1 MKNYILLKVLD
12 YLINKYELKRIET
25 IRLMSDNIVQKELL
39 EKKEKYYDRV
49 IHLLEIKIDILEK
62 II

>member
-12 YLINKYELKRIET
+12 YLIDKYELEYIKIT
-25 IRLMSDNIVQKELL
+25 RLMSGNFNQKELIK
-39 EKKEKYYDRV
+39 KKEKYYDRV

-62 II
+62 MI

>member
-12 YLINKYELKRIET
+12 YLIDKYELECIKI
-25 IRLMSDNIVQKELL
+25 IRLMSDNIEQKELI

-62 II
+62 MI